1 MVVKKQ
7 VSIPISDYALLGNL
21 RCAALVSRQGSIDW
35 FCPKQFDAPACF
47 AALLGDDQHGCWS
60 LAPSTDE
67 VAIER
72 HYHDGTMIL
81 ETCFTTPT
89 GIMKVTDLMPLGDG
103 CHLVRL
109 VECVQG
115 EVTLMTRCAP
125 RFNYGKTL
133 PEITHDEKTG
143 GIIFHETGHR
153 LRLTTTGHSLSF
165 NIIDNAACASVRL
178 TSGKQCAFILSFADR
193 NESLTPPP
201 DAYQTLQEC
210 SDWWINWTERNHYQL
225 RWGDAVKRSLITLK
239 AMTYQPSGGMV
250 AAPTT
255 SLPEVIGGTANYD
268 YRYCWLRDAAFAVKV
283 LLNSGPKEEA
293 ADWLNWLLK
302 AVSNHDEPLHALYT
316 IDATIAGDEQ
326 ELPWLPGYLDSRPVR
341 AGNAASRQYQ
351 LDVRGELMEVLHLA
365 RRSDIPMSADIWQ
378 LQCKI
383 LEELDERWCEP
394 DTGIWEFRTIKDHL
408 THSKVMAWV
417 AYDRCIRD
425 AECYNL
431 TAPLEHWRAQRD
443 AIRADILQNGVDKTG
458 GFFTQR
464 YGSTEVDASL
474 LMIPLVGFVSAD
486 DPRMLATLAAI
497 ERDLCEDGLVYR
509 YRTGDQAGNEGVF
522 LACCFWLAD
531 NYWLAGRK
539 QEAVALFERLLSLCN
554 DVGLLAE
561 EYDLNTQQLL
571 GNFPQGLSHLALI
584 STARLM
590 STASEDEVSLN

>member
-1 MVVKKQ
+1 MKRR

-35 FCPKQFDAPACF
+35 FCPKKFDAPACF
-47 AALLGDDQHGCWS
+47 AALLGNDQHGCWS
-60 LAPSTDE
+60 LAPRTDA

-72 HYHDGTMIL
+72 HYRDGTMIL

-89 GIMKVTDLMPLGDG
+89 GMVKVTDLMPLADG

-109 VECVQG
+109 VECVEG
-115 EVTLMTRCAP
+115 EVTMVTRCAP
-125 RFNYGKTL
+125 RFYYGKTL
-133 PEITHDEKTG
+133 PEITRDEKTDS
-143 GIIFHETGHR
+143 ILFHATGHR
-153 LRLTTTGHSLSF
+153 LRLTASGESITFTLADS
-165 NIIDNAACASVRL
+165 AACASVTL
-178 TSGKQCAFILSFADR
+178 TSGKQCTFILSFADR

-201 DAYQTLQEC
+201 DAHQALQEC
-210 SDWWINWTERNHYQL
+210 SNWWINWTERNHYQF

-255 SLPEVIGGTANYD
+255 SLPEVPGGTANYD

-302 AVSNHDEPLHALYT
+302 AVSNHDEPVHALYT
-316 IDATIAGDEQ
+316 IDATIAGEEH

-351 LDVRGELMEVLHLA
+351 LDVRGELMEVFHLA
-365 RRSDIPMSADIWQ
+365 RRSDIPMSEDIWQ

-383 LEELDERWCEP
+383 LEELDERWGEP

-425 AECYNL
+425 AECFNL
-431 TAPLEHWRAQRD
+431 SAPLEHWRAQRD
-443 AIRADILQNGVDKTG
+443 AIRADILKNGVDKTG

-590 STASEDEVSLN
+590 STASEDEVSLD